1 MPELNTSSLPDLIF
15 SILFFF
21 MIVTSM
27 REVELKVEFKTP
39 QGTELEKLERKS
51 LVSNIYIGKAQ
62 REYRSKFG
70 TGSCI
75 QVNDKFIDV
84 SGIASFVYD
93 ERGNL
98 SERDKPYMKIV
109 LKSDVN
115 TKMGIITDVKMLGAD
130 LLSDLVPGVEKL
142 AEAFRGIMSGDAG
155 AADDF
160 GAVLSDMITG
170 LLDKVTELAPT
181 IGEVAIS
188 LISSLT
194 RSSS

>member
-1 MPELNTSSLPDLIF
+1 MSKFQNKGKAEMPELNTSSLPDLIF

-27 REVELKVEFKTP
+27 REETLKIEFKAP
-39 QGTELEKLERKS
+39 QGTEIEKLERKS
-51 LVSNIYIGKAQ
+51 LASNIYIGKAQ
-62 REYRSKFG
+62 REYRAKFG

-84 SGIASFVYD
+84 SGIGSFVYD

-115 TKMGIITDVKMLGAD
+115 TKMGIITDVKMELRKAQA
-130 LLSDLVPGVEKL
+130 LSLVYQ
-142 AEAFRGIMSGDAG
+142 ATQR
-155 AADDF
+155 
-160 GAVLSDMITG
+160 
-170 LLDKVTELAPT
+170 
-181 IGEVAIS
+181 
-188 LISSLT
+188 
-194 RSSS
+194 

>member
-1 MPELNTSSLPDLIF
+1 MSKFQNKGKAEMPELNTSSLPDLIF

-27 REVELKVEFKTP
+27 REETLKVEFKAP
-39 QGTELEKLERKS
+39 QGTEIEKLERKS
-51 LVSNIYIGKAQ
+51 LASNIYIGKAQ
-62 REYRSKFG
+62 REYRAKFG

-84 SGIASFVYD
+84 SGIGSFVYD

-115 TKMGIITDVKMLGAD
+115 TKMGIITDVKMELRKAQA
-130 LLSDLVPGVEKL
+130 LSLVYQ
-142 AEAFRGIMSGDAG
+142 ATQR
-155 AADDF
+155 
-160 GAVLSDMITG
+160 
-170 LLDKVTELAPT
+170 
-181 IGEVAIS
+181 
-188 LISSLT
+188 
-194 RSSS
+194 

>member
-27 REVELKVEFKTP
+27 REETLKIEFKAP
-39 QGTELEKLERKS
+39 QGTEIEKLERKS
-51 LVSNIYIGKAQ
+51 LASNIYIGKAQ
-62 REYRSKFG
+62 REYRAKFG

-84 SGIASFVYD
+84 SGIGSFVYD

-115 TKMGIITDVKMLGAD
+115 TKMGIITDVKMELRKAQA
-130 LLSDLVPGVEKL
+130 LSLVYQ
-142 AEAFRGIMSGDAG
+142 ATQR
-155 AADDF
+155 
-160 GAVLSDMITG
+160 
-170 LLDKVTELAPT
+170 
-181 IGEVAIS
+181 
-188 LISSLT
+188 
-194 RSSS
+194 

>member
-1 MPELNTSSLPDLIF
+1 MSKFGKKEKAEMPELNTSSLPDLIF

-27 REVELKVEFKTP
+27 REETLKVEFKAP
-39 QGTELEKLERKS
+39 QGTEIEKLERKS
-51 LVSNIYIGKAQ
+51 LASNIYIGKAQ
-62 REYRSKFG
+62 REYRAKFG

-84 SGIASFVYD
+84 SAIGSFVYD

-115 TKMGIITDVKMLGAD
+115 TKMGIITDVKMELRKAYA
-130 LLSDLVPGVEKL
+130 LSLVYQ
-142 AEAFRGIMSGDAG
+142 ATQR
-155 AADDF
+155 
-160 GAVLSDMITG
+160 
-170 LLDKVTELAPT
+170 
-181 IGEVAIS
+181 
-188 LISSLT
+188 
-194 RSSS
+194 

>member
-27 REVELKVEFKTP
+27 REETLKVEFKAP
-39 QGTELEKLERKS
+39 QGTEIEKLERKS
-51 LVSNIYIGKAQ
+51 LASNIYIGKAQ

-84 SGIASFVYD
+84 SGIGSFVYD

-115 TKMGIITDVKMLGAD
+115 TKMGIITDVKMELRKAQA
-130 LLSDLVPGVEKL
+130 LSLVYQ
-142 AEAFRGIMSGDAG
+142 ATQR
-155 AADDF
+155 
-160 GAVLSDMITG
+160 
-170 LLDKVTELAPT
+170 
-181 IGEVAIS
+181 
-188 LISSLT
+188 
-194 RSSS
+194 

>member
-1 MPELNTSSLPDLIF
+1 MSKFQNKGKAEMPELNTSSLPDLIF

-27 REVELKVEFKTP
+27 REETLKVEFKAP
-39 QGTELEKLERKS
+39 QGTEIEKLERKS
-51 LVSNIYIGKAQ
+51 LASNIYIGKAQ

-84 SGIASFVYD
+84 SGIGSFVYD

-115 TKMGIITDVKMLGAD
+115 TKMGIITDVKMELRKAQA
-130 LLSDLVPGVEKL
+130 LSLVYQ
-142 AEAFRGIMSGDAG
+142 ATQR
-155 AADDF
+155 
-160 GAVLSDMITG
+160 
-170 LLDKVTELAPT
+170 
-181 IGEVAIS
+181 
-188 LISSLT
+188 
-194 RSSS
+194 

>member
-1 MPELNTSSLPDLIF
+1 MSKFQNKGKAEMPELNTSSLPDLIF

-27 REVELKVEFKTP
+27 REMELKVEFKVP
-39 QGTELEKLERKS
+39 KGTELEKFERKS
-51 LVSNIYIGKAQ
+51 LASNIYIGKAQ

-115 TKMGIITDVKMLGAD
+115 TKMGIITDVKMELRKAYA
-130 LLSDLVPGVEKL
+130 LSLVYQ
-142 AEAFRGIMSGDAG
+142 ATQR
-155 AADDF
+155 
-160 GAVLSDMITG
+160 
-170 LLDKVTELAPT
+170 
-181 IGEVAIS
+181 
-188 LISSLT
+188 
-194 RSSS
+194 

>member
-1 MPELNTSSLPDLIF
+1 MSKFQNKGKAEMPELNTSSLPDLIF

-27 REVELKVEFKTP
+27 REETLKVEFKAP
-39 QGTELEKLERKS
+39 QGTEIEKLERKS
-51 LVSNIYIGKAQ
+51 LASNIYIGKAQ
-62 REYRSKFG
+62 REYRAKFG

-84 SGIASFVYD
+84 SGIGSFVYD

-115 TKMGIITDVKMLGAD
+115 TKMGIITDVKMELRKAYA
-130 LLSDLVPGVEKL
+130 LSLVYQ
-142 AEAFRGIMSGDAG
+142 ATQR
-155 AADDF
+155 
-160 GAVLSDMITG
+160 
-170 LLDKVTELAPT
+170 
-181 IGEVAIS
+181 
-188 LISSLT
+188 
-194 RSSS
+194 

>member
-27 REVELKVEFKTP
+27 REETLKVEFKAP
-39 QGTELEKLERKS
+39 QGTEIEKLERKS
-51 LVSNIYIGKAQ
+51 LASNIYIGKAQ
-62 REYRSKFG
+62 REYRAKFG

-84 SGIASFVYD
+84 SGIGSFVYD

-115 TKMGIITDVKMLGAD
+115 TKMGIITDVKMELRKAQA
-130 LLSDLVPGVEKL
+130 LSLVYQ
-142 AEAFRGIMSGDAG
+142 ATQR
-155 AADDF
+155 
-160 GAVLSDMITG
+160 
-170 LLDKVTELAPT
+170 
-181 IGEVAIS
+181 
-188 LISSLT
+188 
-194 RSSS
+194 